1 MRVRLLLAGL
11 GPTALVIL
19 SGCQRDSGV
28 YDAFIR
34 ADCLPAISL
43 VDQHDH
49 QISLSSLKGKPVLID
64 FIYTSCPG
72 PCLMLTQKMARVAR
86 KLAIALGSSFAM
98 VSITIDPEHD
108 GSAQL
113 AAYMK
118 RQGIDPKGWIFLTG
132 SPVNIERVLANFQ
145 LRRQRDADGTVE
157 HVDGVFMLGPD
168 GHELREYNGEVVKAE
183 TIVAELQKIL
193 GTRPTTH
200 IASIISNRRT
210 VEMDDTVDWV
220 QGNISPWARFGVSA
234 CGRLDGGA
242 VVDRVCCGV

>member
-1 MRVRLLLAGL
+1 MRIRREARGFLWAAWTFASTSAPGLLGSQAGSNRFLPLLAGL
-11 GPTALVIL
+11 ALISLTIL
-19 SGCQRDSGV
+19 SGCQRNRGA

-49 QISLSSLKGKPVLID
+49 QISLSSLKGKPVLVD

-72 PCLMLTQKMARVAR
+72 PCLTLTQKMARVAR
-86 KLAIALGSSFAM
+86 KLAPQLGSSFTM

-118 RQGIDPKGWIFLTG
+118 GQGIDPKGWLFLTG
-132 SPVNIERVLANFQ
+132 SPANIERVLANFQ
-145 LRRQRDADGTVE
+145 LRRKRDADGTVE
-157 HVDGVFMLGPD
+157 HVEGVFMLGPD
-168 GHELREYNGEVVKAE
+168 GHELREYDGEVVKAD

-193 GTRPTTH
+193 GGTH
-200 IASIISNRRT
+200 IASIISDRRT
-210 VEMDDTVDWV
+210 AKN
-220 QGNISPWARFGVSA
+220 G
-234 CGRLDGGA
+234 
-242 VVDRVCCGV
+242 